1 MTFLTIRSEEG
12 GLRGRAGVLH
22 YNKRAAAKGDGDKL
36 DERERERER
45 GTRDDHQT
53 VFDSGSKQW
62 RNCFP

>member
-45 GTRDDHQT
+45 EKHTR
-53 VFDSGSKQW
+53 
-62 RNCFP
+62 